1 MFERKSATN
10 HSKNHPAQI
19 RQLTDKGEP
28 AEFVYHGVRFHINQ
42 ILSHWLQT
50 NNWWQDLDK
59 KLTSDLTSD
68 FTNDD
73 LSDQVVKFWQVEAA
87 PIGAITTFEIQFNQS
102 NNTWQIQ
109 PSSRANSRN
118 KK

>member
-10 HSKNHPAQI
+10 QSENHPAQI
-19 RQLTDKGEP
+19 RQLSAQGEP
-28 AEFVYHGVRFHINQ
+28 VEFVYQGVRFHVNQ

-59 KLTSDLTSD
+59 KLTSD

-73 LSDQVVKFWQVEAA
+73 LSEQVIKFWQVEAA